1 MTQTKWPTVEV
12 KEACELVVDCI
23 NNTAPTV
30 EDPTPYKMI
39 RTSNIGDG
47 RLDLSDVKYVD
58 EETYEEWTRR
68 AKVRKGDVLLT
79 REAPLG
85 DVAYVSNEDTIFLGQ
100 RIMQYRADTDV
111 LDPRFLSYVF
121 LSPYVQNQI
130 HKYKGSGSTV
140 DHIRVPECEKIEI
153 PLPPIEY
160 QREVSKILG
169 SLDEKIDENRRMNQ
183 TLESLARSIFE
194 YRFVEFGPY
203 REFKESEKGE
213 IPVDFEVK
221 NLPALMNIVLGG
233 TPKSD
238 VDEYYG
244 GKITWAKAKD
254 VSQEVEAF
262 ISSTEKTITEKGLQE
277 SSAELIPKGTTVITA
292 RGTVG
297 ETALTPFEMATNQTC
312 YGLVPEDERD
322 RYFLYFLVKTHI
334 DKLRSRTHGTVFDTI
349 NMNTLRE
356 QEVLV
361 PPEAERFQFNEIALP
376 IMELIINNQREIET
390 LHELRD
396 TLLPRLVSG
405 DLTPNNIGFGDEMLI
420 KGA

>member
-1 MTQTKWPTVEV
+1 MQTEWPVVEA

-30 EDPTPYKMI
+30 DEQTPYKMI

-47 RLDLSDVKYVD
+47 RLDLSDVKYVS

-68 AKVRKGDVLLT
+68 AKVQQGDVLLT

-85 DVAYVSNEDTIFLGQ
+85 DVAYVNEEDTIFLGQ
-100 RIMQYRADTDV
+100 RIMQYRADPEV
-111 LDPRFLSYVF
+111 LNPRFLSYAF
-121 LSPYVQNQI
+121 LSPFVQDQI

-153 PLPPIEY
+153 PLPPLEY
-160 QREVSKILG
+160 QEEVADILG
-169 SLDEKIDENRRMNQ
+169 SLDKKIDSNRQMNQ
-183 TLESLARSIFE
+183 TLENLVQAIFE
-194 YRFVEFGPY
+194 QRFVAFEPY
-203 REFKESEKGE
+203 NEFKETEKGP
-213 IPVDFEVK
+213 IPSEFEVA
-221 NLPALMNIVLGG
+221 NLPALMSIVLGG

-244 GKITWAKAKD
+244 GDITWAKAKD
-254 VSQEVEAF
+254 VSQETEAF
-262 ISSTEKTITEKGLQE
+262 ISSTEKTITKKGLEE

-297 ETALTPFEMATNQTC
+297 ETALTPYEMTTNQTC
-312 YGLVPEDERD
+312 YGLVPENDQE

-334 DKLRSRTHGTVFDTI
+334 ERLRSRTHGTVFDTI

-356 QEVLV
+356 QEIIL
-361 PPEAERFQFNEIALP
+361 PPKEERFQFNKFVEP

-390 LHELRD
+390 LENLRD
-396 TLLPRLVSG
+396 TLLPKLVSG
-405 DLTPNNIGFGDEMLI
+405 ELEVTDINVEKNLPLSE
-420 KGA
+420 A